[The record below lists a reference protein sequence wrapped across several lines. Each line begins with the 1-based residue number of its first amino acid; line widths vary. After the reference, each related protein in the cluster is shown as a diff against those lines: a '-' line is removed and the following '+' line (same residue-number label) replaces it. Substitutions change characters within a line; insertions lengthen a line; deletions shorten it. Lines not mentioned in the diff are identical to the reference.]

1 MGYDG
6 DGITRVLVRM
16 GVRVH
21 VCMKKGVGRLM
32 FNVLWRVLN
41 MLVDMNERVMGVM
54 GVFMWRLQPPW
65 VDITLQHLFLKT
77 YPEQR
82 TELALL

>member
-21 VCMKKGVGRLM
+21 VCMRKGVGRLM

-41 MLVDMNERVMGVM
+41 MLVDIMVMG
-54 GVFMWRLQPPW
+54 WR
-65 VDITLQHLFLKT
+65 VV
-77 YPEQR
+77 R
-82 TELALL
+82 LLGGMRRPRGW